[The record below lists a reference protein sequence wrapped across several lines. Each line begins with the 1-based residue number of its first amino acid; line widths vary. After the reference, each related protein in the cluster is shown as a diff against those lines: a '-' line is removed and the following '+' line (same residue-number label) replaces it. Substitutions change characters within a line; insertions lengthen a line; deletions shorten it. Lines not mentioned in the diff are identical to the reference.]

1 VPLHESHLI
10 SFSSAM
16 ANDRPIEIHTYCLP
30 GPIGQSDASSRP
42 NPIPIVA
49 LISPSCDP
57 SRMHFAVLRR

>member
-1 VPLHESHLI
+1 
-10 SFSSAM
+10 M